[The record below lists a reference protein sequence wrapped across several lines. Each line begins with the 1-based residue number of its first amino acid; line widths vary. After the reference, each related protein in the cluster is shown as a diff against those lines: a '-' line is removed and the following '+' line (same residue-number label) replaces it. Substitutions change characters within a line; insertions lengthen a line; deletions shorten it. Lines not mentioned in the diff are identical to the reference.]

1 MEQGL
6 GNGSNAACVCLDS
19 SWGKFTTPSHL
30 GSFFFFPPRLL
41 FEESEPNRYSRGR
54 RGGFGERRARQQM
67 ERMDGEKASLE
78 LHVLSRDLPWRALQ
92 EQKKQQNTVN

>member
-1 MEQGL
+1 M
-6 GNGSNAACVCLDS
+6 AAMQHVCVWTAAGESLLLPPT
-19 SWGKFTTPSHL
+19 WVL
-30 GSFFFFPPRLL
+30 FFFFPPRLL